1 MRVLVV
7 KMSSMGDIVHALPAV
22 TDLAAQGDE
31 VHWVVEEAFA
41 PIVAAHQSVAR
52 VLPIAW
58 RRWRAAL
65 LLPWTARARAARQEF
80 LEFRNGIVDT
90 EYDLVI
96 DGQGLYK
103 SAVVTR
109 WARAET
115 KVGFDRDSI
124 RERGAERFYT
134 ESVAVPVGWHAVDR
148 LRRLF
153 AVAAG
158 YSVPTALDFGL
169 GAPDPAP
176 GPPVALLLHGTSW
189 RNKEYPQVLWQ
200 SVAAEAAAAG
210 YQVALTWNDAVERRR
225 AEAIAAAVG
234 GQVWSRMALPALIDR
249 LRGVSLTI
257 GVDSGIGH
265 LAAAMGIPSVGLYG
279 ASDAIRTGLKGPRA
293 QSLA

>member
-1 MRVLVV
+1 
-7 KMSSMGDIVHALPAV
+7 
-22 TDLAAQGDE
+22 
-31 VHWVVEEAFA
+31 
-41 PIVAAHQSVAR
+41 
-52 VLPIAW
+52 
-58 RRWRAAL
+58 
-65 LLPWTARARAARQEF
+65 
-80 LEFRNGIVDT
+80 
-90 EYDLVI
+90 
-96 DGQGLYK
+96 
-103 SAVVTR
+103 
-109 WARAET
+109 
-115 KVGFDRDSI
+115 
-124 RERGAERFYT
+124 
-134 ESVAVPVGWHAVDR
+134 
-148 LRRLF
+148 
-153 AVAAG
+153 
-158 YSVPTALDFGL
+158 FGL

-265 LAAAMGIPSVGLYG
+265 LAAAIGIPSVGLYG

-293 QSLA
+293 QSLAAEFACAPCLQRRCSYRGPSVSLDGETIVPACYSTLPPATVWQTAQQLIARG